1 MSNVRQIYYIFMEP
15 KMKKSKS
22 IILAFLFSIV
32 TGCAT
37 TPSNMVFY
45 TEPSKINDFSLVSG
59 SEIHKPIVDNQ
70 TTYLL
75 AIDGLPISN
84 ARESFSSKV
93 KIASGSRRLTVAY
106 TQGQYF
112 GITELLVDLKSDHL
126 YVLKSASTS
135 GKEST
140 ITDASAPYVFW
151 LEDTSSKEV
160 IGEKKFARVSAS
172 GGGYIPIFIP
182 TK

>member
-1 MSNVRQIYYIFMEP
+1 
-15 KMKKSKS
+15 MKNLKF
-22 IILAFLFSIV
+22 ITLAFLFSIV

-37 TPSNMVFY
+37 TTSNMVFY
-45 TEPSKINDFSLVSG
+45 TEPAGNNNVSLVSG

-70 TTYLL
+70 TTYLV

-84 ARESFSSKV
+84 ARESFSSKIRV
-93 KIASGSRRLTVAY
+93 TPGSRKLTVAY

-126 YVLKSASTS
+126 YILKSASIS

-140 ITDASAPYVFW
+140 ITDASVPYAFW
-151 LEDTSSKEV
+151 IEEASSKEA
-160 IGEKKFARVSAS
+160 IGEKKFAKVSAS

-182 TK
+182 TR